1 LDRAGVNVD
10 VVQSQHRRVVQA
22 EQKTNRA
29 IVERLPVVGGALL
42 LGWGLSRR
50 SWPGVLTAGAGGGAI
65 YFGIRHGMA
74 RHGSRVPD
82 GERSIRVEKVI
93 TLARPID
100 DVYVVWSDL
109 TSLPRILSHLRSVSD
124 IGDGKTHW
132 IANAPLGQSVEWDAE
147 TMIDQKN
154 RVISW
159 RSIGDATVPNVGSV
173 RFQEAPGDRG
183 TEVRVRI
190 EYQPPLGSLG
200 ATFAKLFGEEPGM
213 QVEDDLRRFKALLE
227 TGEAPTTANQ
237 LRGGSQQSRMDTAM
251 HGVRRLDDAA
261 SSLTG
266 TR

>member
-1 LDRAGVNVD
+1 
-10 VVQSQHRRVVQA
+10 
-22 EQKTNRA
+22 
-29 IVERLPVVGGALL
+29 
-42 LGWGLSRR
+42 
-50 SWPGVLTAGAGGGAI
+50 
-65 YFGIRHGMA
+65 M
-74 RHGSRVPD
+74 PD

-93 TLARPID
+93 TIARPID
-100 DVYVVWSDL
+100 DVYAVWSDL

-132 IANAPLGQSVEWDAE
+132 IANVPLGQTVEWDAE

-159 RSIGDATVPNVGSV
+159 RSIGDAAVPNVGSV
-173 RFQEAPGDRG
+173 LFQEAPGDRG

-200 ATFAKLFGEEPGM
+200 ATFAKLFGEEPSM

-237 LRGGSQQSRMDTAM
+237 PRGGSQQSRMDTAI
-251 HGVRRLDDAA
+251 HGVRRMADAA
-261 SSLTG
+261 ASLTG